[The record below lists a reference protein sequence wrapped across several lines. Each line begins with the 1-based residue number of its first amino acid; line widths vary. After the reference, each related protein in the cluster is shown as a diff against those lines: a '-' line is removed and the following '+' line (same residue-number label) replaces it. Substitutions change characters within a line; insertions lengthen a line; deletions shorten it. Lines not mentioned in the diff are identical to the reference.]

1 MNIYSIYKAT
11 NKITGKIYIGFD
23 SNWPK
28 RKKRH
33 LSDSFNNTSRGYNDV
48 FHKAIRKYGKD
59 SFEWEIIYQSLDGE
73 YCKNI
78 MEKHFISEYNSFI
91 NEKNSNGYNM
101 TLGGDGMLGFKHSQ
115 ESKNKNSI
123 SCGKNFRVWHKNGHI
138 VSGKHIKNFCS
149 ENNLEYNSFKL
160 LLKGHMFSYRDFYPY
175 DNEIDISEVLEKYK
189 EKIKV
194 SMDTMGEK
202 HSKIYTLLSPNN
214 TLITFKN
221 LAKFA
226 RDNNL
231 NPQSLKHVAMGKIK
245 SNKGWKLP
253 V

>member
-149 ENNLEYNSFKL
+149 ENNLEYNSFKRML
-160 LLKGHMFSYRDFYPY
+160 HGTLFSYKDFYPY

-202 HSKIYTLLSPNN
+202 HAKKWKIKCPDGKIIEIFNLSKFCNSMGLNHR
-214 TLITFKN
+214 TFRN
-221 LAKFA
+221 LK
-226 RDNNL
+226 
-231 NPQSLKHVAMGKIK
+231 SLKGF
-245 SNKGWKLP
+245 SLL
-253 V
+253 